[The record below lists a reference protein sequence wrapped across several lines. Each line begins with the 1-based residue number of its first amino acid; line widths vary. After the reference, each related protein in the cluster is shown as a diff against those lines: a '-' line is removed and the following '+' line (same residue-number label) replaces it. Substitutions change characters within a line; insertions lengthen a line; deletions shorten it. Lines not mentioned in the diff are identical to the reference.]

1 MYFLV
6 QVKHKK
12 GIWLYKHLELK
23 ISMLCGSLS
32 PWHGTFLGCGW
43 RKWPP
48 DMEGSCK
55 YIE

>member
-32 PWHGTFLGCGW
+32 PWHGTFLGCG
-43 RKWPP
+43 
-48 DMEGSCK
+48 
-55 YIE
+55 